1 MKHWKIA
8 FFSLMAFLVSA
19 VLVQDANAVQLN
31 LAIEWFDG
39 FTGHIDTLGGAA
51 SILATVVAAG
61 TKPEAAEGGDG
72 AGDSAR
78 HVVNI
83 NADEMGEV
91 IRSVINDEFTR
102 LTENFTPAQ
111 PEINPNE
118 AGAEAGGKAREMQVP
133 STMRHL
139 GPDGVKDFADSYRM
153 MRAFI
158 NKNWNQARE
167 IQLGMVERGSYGEA
181 PENPVEAQRSVH
193 NTLTDADGGV
203 FLPTRVADVVLSYA
217 TTAGVIPQLA
227 TRYDLSNGEQLVVP
241 NTASDYTAFAVT
253 EGANIKSRKLTF
265 AKVTLL
271 PKKWGVI
278 AGWTSELGELAAA
291 QVMNTIAMKVGDAF
305 RYAADDAGFNGDGT
319 STYNSIT
326 GLLNVAGT
334 GTYTMPSTKTAF
346 SDLAADDL
354 IDAPVQVDVAA
365 RTNGVFAFHPDIE
378 SVLRKLK
385 DDAGQYVYQYNDDG
399 RPTVAG
405 KRVFYTEVLPAL
417 SASAAN
423 TEFGVFGDFSKVQ
436 MGMGRNLEAKLL
448 DQATIIDTDDSTEI
462 HLGASDSLAIRYTQR
477 FDLKIALAAGF
488 AVIKTAAS

>member
-1 MKHWKIA
+1 MKHWKLV

-19 VLVQDANAVQLN
+19 VFVQDANAVQLN

-39 FTGHIDTLGGAA
+39 FTGHIDAMGGMA

-61 TKPEAAEGGDG
+61 TKPEQASPEAGADG
-72 AGDSAR
+72 AR
-78 HVVNI
+78 HVINL
-83 NADEMGEV
+83 NADDISSV
-91 IRSVINDEFTR
+91 VRSVMEDELRT
-102 LTENFTPAQ
+102 LLAGYTPAQ
-111 PEINPNE
+111 PESLNPDPAGTE
-118 AGAEAGGKAREMQVP
+118 AGKAARQMSVP

-139 GPDGVKDFADSYRM
+139 GPEGVQDFADSYRM

-158 NKNWNQARE
+158 NKDWQRARE
-167 IQLGMVERGSYGEA
+167 IQVSMIDRGSYGSA
-181 PENPVEAQRSVH
+181 PENPVELQRSVH

-203 FLPTRVADVVLSYA
+203 FLPTRVADIVLSYA

-227 TRYDLSNGEQLVVP
+227 TRFDLASGEQLTVP
-241 NTASDYTAFAVT
+241 NTASDYTAFAVV

-305 RYAADDAGFNGDGT
+305 RYAADNAGFNGDGT
-319 STYNSIT
+319 ATYNSIT
-326 GLLNVAGT
+326 GILNVAGT

-365 RTNGVFAFHPDIE
+365 RKNGVFAFHPDIE

-385 DDAGQYVYQYNDDG
+385 DGAGQYVYQYSDDG

-405 KRVFYTEVLPAL
+405 KPVYYTEVLPAL

-436 MGMGRNLEAKLL
+436 MGMGRDLQAKLL

-477 FDLKIALAAGF
+477 FDLKIALASGF